1 MHLFR
6 WFFFWLIHYRVL
18 YHRLGFGGKMVLG
31 TPSNRGSK
39 FEKKCQK
46 RRRKWS
52 VPFWRS
58 HLSIF
63 RIYVPKNLLM
73 PIFVSRRHL
82 LPPQIGAQRLPQRTK
97 VVEGGKIQNFFIE
110 ELFFDYVCTFW
121 DWRSFGNVKIES
133 TCLLFCCV
141 SKFTLRSFSNLSRT
155 RRIGQLW
162 PPIFYPSRALR
173 VTRFSKS
180 IVWRW

>member
-121 DWRSFGNVKIES
+121 DWRSFGNVKIEP
-133 TCLLFCCV
+133 TCLLFCSV
-141 SKFTLRSFSNLSRT
+141 SKFYLR
-155 RRIGQLW
+155 
-162 PPIFYPSRALR
+162 
-173 VTRFSKS
+173 
-180 IVWRW
+180 